1 MNLLHRI
8 RGSLALAAMF
18 LNTLLAMIPLY
29 LLTLLKLLIK
39 SESAQVALSRALVL
53 IAESWTSVN
62 NVIIA
67 LFSSVRW
74 QISGLDNLR
83 RDQWYFVVSN
93 HQSWADILILQR
105 LFNRRIPMLK
115 FFLKQELRKVPLL
128 GDAWWALDFPFMKRY
143 TREEIENNPALKGT
157 DLDTTRIAC
166 EKFAFFPTSVM
177 NFLEGTR
184 FTRAKHDKQ
193 QSPYQWLL
201 KPKSGGAAFTLGAM
215 AGRLQTLIDVTIIYP
230 RNTPRTLLAFLG
242 GAINTVEVHVRT
254 LPIPSWAAEGNY
266 EQDEAFRLRFQQW
279 IGDLWQEKDQL
290 IASRQ
295 AS

>member
-8 RGSLALAAMF
+8 RGSLALVAMF
-18 LNTLLAMIPLY
+18 LNTLLCMIPLY
-29 LLTLLKLLIK
+29 LLTLCKLLIK
-39 SESAQVALSRALVL
+39 HNRAQVILSRALVL
-53 IAESWTSVN
+53 IAETWTTIN
-62 NVIIA
+62 NGIIA
-67 LFSSVRW
+67 LFARVRW
-74 QISGLDNLR
+74 QISGLDQLR
-83 RDQWYFVVSN
+83 RDQWYFVISN

-143 TREEIENNPALKGT
+143 SRAEIEQNPALKGK
-157 DLDTTRIAC
+157 DLETTRVAC

-184 FTRAKHDKQ
+184 FTRAKHDQQ
-193 QSPYQWLL
+193 QSPYQMLL

-215 AGRLQTLIDVTIIYP
+215 AGHLQMLVDVTIIYP
-230 RNTPRTLLAFLG
+230 SDTPRTLLAFLG
-242 GAINTVEVHVRT
+242 GAIDSVEIHVRT
-254 LPIPSWAAEGNY
+254 LPIPSWAAAGNY
-266 EQDEAFRLRFQQW
+266 EQDDAFRLRFQQW

-290 IASRQ
+290 IIARKQS
-295 AS
+295 